1 MNTAKAILLASK
13 RKSQVANYMLWLFLG
28 GFGGNSFYVGNTG
41 MGIINIIGTLTAMA
55 SIGTPNAGL
64 WLGVN
69 ACLLIVSII
78 MSHGQVDLVNRNIE
92 EEILKAG

>member
-13 RKSQVANYMLWLFLG
+13 RKSQVTNYVLWLFLG
-28 GFGGNSFYVGNTG
+28 GFGANSFYVGNTG
-41 MGIINIIGTLTAMA
+41 MGIINILGTLTAMVGL
-55 SIGTPNAGL
+55 STPNAAL
-64 WLGVN
+64 CLGVN

-78 MSHGQVDLVNRNIE
+78 MSHGQVDLVNRDIE